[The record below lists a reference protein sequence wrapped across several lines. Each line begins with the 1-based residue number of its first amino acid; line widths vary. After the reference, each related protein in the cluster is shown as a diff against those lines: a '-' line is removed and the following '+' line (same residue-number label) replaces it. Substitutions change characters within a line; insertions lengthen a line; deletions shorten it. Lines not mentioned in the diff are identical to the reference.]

1 MISSL
6 KTWLLTGIAA
16 AFGILVAMLK
26 WSESKRDKAIQRAEK
41 AEREIVEQTEIANQQ
56 SDLARA
62 QNDAR
67 KEAEKHEIS
76 ETTERPSGDFGYL
89 GLRRNETRD

>member
-1 MISSL
+1 MLSSL

-62 QNDAR
+62 QNESRQKA
-67 KEAEKHEIS
+67 AEHEVS
-76 ETTERPSGDFGYL
+76 KTTERPSGDFGYDR
-89 GLRRNETRD
+89 LRDETRD